1 MELGGKEVGVGAGQG
16 ERKAGVRAKQDPK
29 EIQMPAPAECLLLF
43 RRKNQKREQGQHP
56 PLILTMKF

>member
-29 EIQMPAPAECLLLF
+29 EIQMSAPAERLLLF
-43 RRKNQKREQGQHP
+43 LRKSQKREQDQPP
-56 PLILTMKF
+56 PLIRMMKF